1 MQVLGFQEPVV
12 ICSQNQMP
20 NIPLQESMVEHVP
33 PRYLHRQFQ
42 NETGGKRPDDHQVW
56 TIPKAFL
63 VFEGMQM
70 YPVRGNFVGD
80 PFDFAEAVQ

>member
-1 MQVLGFQEPVV
+1 MDGSTVPLWHETIFTMSMQVLSFQEPVV

-63 VFEGMQM
+63 VSEGM
-70 YPVRGNFVGD
+70 
-80 PFDFAEAVQ
+80 